1 MDYNKIII
9 ILVVALIIVLASG
22 IFFIFNNNV
31 PADNVNN
38 TTGNNTSSSNVSS
51 NITVEKV
58 NTEEVSGQSSSS
70 NTHLIMGEDGYYFI
84 CDDNGNIL
92 ENLGPSKKHYPN
104 NPSAVDYPD
113 AEPASRYINKR

>member
-9 ILVVALIIVLASG
+9 ILVVVLLIVLASG
-22 IFFIFNNNV
+22 LFFIFNNQGS
-31 PADNVNN
+31 ADNVNN
-38 TTGNNTSSSNVSS
+38 KTANNTSSSNISS
-51 NITVEKV
+51 NVTVEKV
-58 NTEEVSGQSSSS
+58 NTEEVSGKSSS

>member
-31 PADNVNN
+31 PASNVNN

-113 AEPASRYINKR
+113 AEPAYNFIKK